1 MLLKRVDYIKEK
13 CQNSLQAAERIMNG
27 GDNYDGA
34 DGARE
39 VINLC
44 GLIQELITI
53 IEETYKK

>member
-1 MLLKRVDYIKEK
+1 MLLKRVDIIKER
-13 CQNSLQAAERIMNG
+13 CEGSLQSANRIMNG

-39 VINLC
+39 VIYLC

-53 IEETYKK
+53 IQETYKK